1 MGVLARVVPGGLPRV
16 YWFLWTATLVN
27 RLGTFVVPF
36 LALYLTAERHL
47 SYDRAGLI
55 VATYGLGSIG
65 AGPIGGAL
73 ADRIGRRSTMALALV
88 LGAVAMLQ
96 LAFARNLVHV
106 AASTFLCGLVGEMHR
121 PAVSALIVDIVPA
134 ERRQLAFGLL
144 YWGINV
150 GFAIATT
157 LAGFLAQF
165 GFTWLFIGDAATT
178 LVCAAIVWLYVGETR
193 PSLPESDAAPPSVRL
208 RRLFVP
214 YRDPVFLTYV
224 AISFVV
230 TIVFFQSNVAFP
242 LDLDAHG
249 LGPRWFGSLMAINGV
264 LIVLL
269 QPWITPRLGKLR
281 RSRVLA
287 SGALFTGLGFGL
299 YGVAHSVPLYA
310 LGVVVWTAGEIVMS
324 PLTGSIVGDLAPD
337 DLRGSYQ
344 GAMQLAFG
352 LAATLAPVVGS
363 AVLGRA
369 SSLALWAGCLA
380 ACVIATIAFLATGPA
395 RARRL
400 RLEVD

>member
-1 MGVLARVVPGGLPRV
+1 
-16 YWFLWTATLVN
+16 
-27 RLGTFVVPF
+27 
-36 LALYLTAERHL
+36 
-47 SYDRAGLI
+47 
-55 VATYGLGSIG
+55 
-65 AGPIGGAL
+65 
-73 ADRIGRRSTMALALV
+73 
-88 LGAVAMLQ
+88 
-96 LAFARNLVHV
+96 
-106 AASTFLCGLVGEMHR
+106 MHR
-121 PAVSALIVDIVPA
+121 PAISALIVDVVPP

-178 LVCAAIVWLYVGETR
+178 LACAAIVWMYVGETR
-193 PSLPESDAAPPSVRL
+193 PSIPASDAAPASARM

-214 YRDPVFLTYV
+214 YRDPVFLSYV

-230 TIVFFQSNVAFP
+230 TMVFFQSNAAFP
-242 LDLDAHG
+242 LDLGAHG
-249 LGPRWFGSLMAINGV
+249 FGPRSFGVLMAINGV

-269 QPWITPRLGKLR
+269 QPWITPRLRQIR
-281 RSRVLA
+281 RSRLLA
-287 SGALFTGLGFGL
+287 IGALLTGLGFGL
-299 YGVAHSVPLYA
+299 YGVVHTVPLYA
-310 LGVVVWTAGEIVMS
+310 VGVVVWTAGEIVMS

-352 LAATLAPVVGS
+352 TAACLAPVVGS
-363 AVLGRA
+363 AVLGRV
-369 SSLALWAGCLA
+369 SSLALWSGCLA